1 MSHQNRKAPG
11 PMSALI
17 PTHSQSHSHPANSG
31 FKLNLSRC
39 RDTLSQ
45 LRFASLLKS
54 YSETVYIFLPAER
67 KMSCRKS
74 KNC

>member
-1 MSHQNRKAPG
+1 MSLQNRKASG
-11 PMSALI
+11 PVSALI
-17 PTHSQSHSHPANSG
+17 PTRRQSHSHPANSG
-31 FKLNLSRC
+31 FNINLSRN
-39 RDTLSQ
+39 RDKLSQ

-54 YSETVYIFLPAER
+54 YFETVYIFLQAES